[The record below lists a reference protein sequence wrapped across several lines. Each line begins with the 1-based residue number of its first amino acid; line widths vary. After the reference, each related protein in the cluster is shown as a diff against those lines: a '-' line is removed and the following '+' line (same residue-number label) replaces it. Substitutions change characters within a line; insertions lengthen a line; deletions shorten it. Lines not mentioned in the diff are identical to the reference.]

1 MESQPTGSALPQDAG
16 ATGAPSSPTAE
27 DAPQQPASP
36 QPQFTSADMDAWIR
50 GRRFNWDEGVPME
63 AVSSEARASMGSQGP
78 TLNPDGV
85 VPTADLQRAQA
96 GEPAPPEGGDVNPAD
111 VPPATPAS
119 PAPGRRSARHAE
131 ALNTIEGLRAHIADL
146 EASIPERVAE
156 SAREAERARAALADL
171 QRQQ

>member
-36 QPQFTSADMDAWIR
+36 QPQFSSADMDAWIR
-50 GRRFNWDEGVPME
+50 GRRFNWDE
-63 AVSSEARASMGSQGP
+63 GP

-131 ALNTIEGLRAHIADL
+131 ALNTIEGLRAHI
-146 EASIPERVAE
+146 
-156 SAREAERARAALADL
+156 
-171 QRQQ
+171 